1 MRTSSVTLRGR
12 RRAGLIAALAMVP
25 AIALSACGSSDDSK
39 STDSASTGSSAA
51 ATTADTSAS
60 TTASSGGSGGTP
72 SWCGDKEIT
81 LGIQDGGG
89 LNAWSAASLA
99 EVKKEAALCPNIKK
113 QIVVNAG
120 FDPQK
125 GTSGIQS
132 MIAQGANAIVIIPDS
147 GVCAE
152 LPTLRQATQRG
163 VKVATYAA
171 DACGKAGQ
179 DYVSYTDWDTV
190 ADGKALTEWLAKQ
203 MGGKG
208 NLLFLGG
215 PAGNLVDQGSVK
227 GMYEALKAYPDIK
240 VLDNVSEK
248 SWPVTNWDPATAQ
261 KVTAGLLA
269 KYPQV
274 DGILDIYGADVAGE
288 LKAFK
293 DANRKVPP
301 IATSQVN
308 SLGCTWEK
316 AKGTDAAFDLATVS
330 NRNWTGRLAVRSAVG
345 AANGQTPPATQLI
358 ALPLLEDST
367 SSDNPPKCY
376 QGKSP
381 DYDPSNDMTE
391 EELDQLVASGSS
403 GN

>member
-1 MRTSSVTLRGR
+1 MRTSSFSLRGR
-12 RRAGLIAALAMVP
+12 RTAGLIAGLAVIP
-25 AIALSACGSSDDSK
+25 VLALSACGSSSDDSGTTGGG
-39 STDSASTGSSAA
+39 SAAASTGASTSAATPA
-51 ATTADTSAS
+51 ATTNAS
-60 TTASSGGSGGTP
+60 GAP

-152 LPTLRQATQRG
+152 LPSLRQAKSRG
-163 VKVATYAA
+163 VSVATYAA

-215 PAGNLVDQGSVK
+215 PAGNLVDQGSVQ
-227 GMYEALKAYPDIK
+227 GMQEALKQFPNIK
-240 VLDNVSEK
+240 VLDNVSTK

-261 KVTAGLLA
+261 KVTASLLA

-274 DGILDIYGADVAGE
+274 DGILDIYGADVSGE

-293 DANRKVPP
+293 DAGRKIPP

-308 SLGCTWEK
+308 SLSCTWEK
-316 AKGTDAAFDLATVS
+316 AKGTDGEFDLATVS
-330 NRNWTGRLAVRSAVG
+330 NRNWTGRLAVRSAVA
-345 AANGQTPPATQLI
+345 AANGQDPGTGDLI

-367 SSDNPPKCY
+367 SADNPPKCY
-376 QGKSP
+376 ADKSP

-391 EELDQLVASGSS
+391 DEMDALVKSGT
-403 GN
+403 

>member
-1 MRTSSVTLRGR
+1 MRTSSFSLRGR
-12 RRAGLIAALAMVP
+12 RTAGLIAGLAVVP
-25 AIALSACGSSDDSK
+25 VLALSACGSSSDSSGTTGGSAAA
-39 STDSASTGSSAA
+39 STAASTGATPAAA
-51 ATTADTSAS
+51 ATTNAN
-60 TTASSGGSGGTP
+60 GVP
-72 SWCGDKEIT
+72 SWCGDKAIT

-152 LPTLRQATQRG
+152 LPALRQAKQRG
-163 VKVATYAA
+163 VSVATYAA
-171 DACGKAGQ
+171 DACGKAGT
-179 DYVSYTDWDTV
+179 DYVSYTDWNTV
-190 ADGKALTEWLAKQ
+190 ADGKAMTEWLAKQ

-208 NLLFLGG
+208 NLMFLGG
-215 PAGNLVDQGSVK
+215 PAGNLVDQGSVQ
-227 GMYEALKAYPDIK
+227 GMQEALKAFPDIK
-240 VLDNVSEK
+240 VLDNVSTK

-261 KVTAGLLA
+261 KVTASLLA
-269 KYPQV
+269 KYPKV
-274 DGILDIYGADVAGE
+274 DGILDIYGADVSGE

-293 DANRKVPP
+293 DAGRTIPA

-308 SLGCTWEK
+308 SLACTWEK
-316 AKGTDAAFDLATVS
+316 AKGTPGEFDLATVS
-330 NRNWTGRLAVRSAVG
+330 NRNWTGRLAVRSAVA
-345 AANGQTPPATQLI
+345 AANGQDPGTGDLI

-367 SSDNPPKCY
+367 NPDNPPKCY
-376 QGKSP
+376 ADKSP

-391 EELDQLVASGSS
+391 DQMDALVKSGT
-403 GN
+403 

>member
-1 MRTSSVTLRGR
+1 MRTSSFSLRGR
-12 RRAGLIAALAMVP
+12 RTAGLIAGLAVVP
-25 AIALSACGSSDDSK
+25 VLALSACGSSSDS
-39 STDSASTGSSAA
+39 SGTTGGSAAASTAATPAAA
-51 ATTADTSAS
+51 ATTNANGVPA
-60 TTASSGGSGGTP
+60 
-72 SWCGDKEIT
+72 WCGDKAIT

-152 LPTLRQATQRG
+152 LPALRQAKQRG
-163 VKVATYAA
+163 VSVATYAA
-171 DACGKAGQ
+171 DACGKAGT
-179 DYVSYTDWDTV
+179 DYVSYTDWNTV
-190 ADGKALTEWLAKQ
+190 ADGKAMTEWLAKQ

-208 NLLFLGG
+208 NLMFLGG
-215 PAGNLVDQGSVK
+215 PAGNLVDQGSVQ
-227 GMYEALKAYPDIK
+227 GMQEALKAFPDIK
-240 VLDNVSEK
+240 VLDNVSTK

-261 KVTAGLLA
+261 KVTASLLA
-269 KYPQV
+269 KYPKV
-274 DGILDIYGADVAGE
+274 DGILDIYGADVSGE

-293 DANRKVPP
+293 DAGRTIPA

-308 SLGCTWEK
+308 SLACTWEK
-316 AKGTDAAFDLATVS
+316 AKGTPGEFDLATVS
-330 NRNWTGRLAVRSAVG
+330 NRNWTGRLAVRSAVA
-345 AANGQTPPATQLI
+345 AANGQDPGTGDLI

-367 SSDNPPKCY
+367 NPDTPPKCY
-376 QGKSP
+376 ADKSP

-391 EELDQLVASGSS
+391 DQMDALVKSGT
-403 GN
+403 

>member
-1 MRTSSVTLRGR
+1 MRTSSFSLRGR
-12 RRAGLIAALAMVP
+12 RTAGLIAGLAVVP
-25 AIALSACGSSDDSK
+25 MLALSACGSSSDSSGTTGGSAAA
-39 STDSASTGSSAA
+39 STAASTGATPAAA
-51 ATTADTSAS
+51 ATTNAN
-60 TTASSGGSGGTP
+60 GVP
-72 SWCGDKEIT
+72 SWCGDKAIT

-152 LPTLRQATQRG
+152 LPALRQAKQRG
-163 VKVATYAA
+163 VSVATYAA
-171 DACGKAGQ
+171 DACGKAGT
-179 DYVSYTDWDTV
+179 DYVSYTDWNTV
-190 ADGKALTEWLAKQ
+190 ADGKAMTEWLAKQ

-208 NLLFLGG
+208 NLMFLGG
-215 PAGNLVDQGSVK
+215 PAGNLVDQGSVQ
-227 GMYEALKAYPDIK
+227 GMQEALKAFPDIK
-240 VLDNVSEK
+240 VLDNVSTK

-261 KVTAGLLA
+261 KVTASLLA
-269 KYPQV
+269 KYPKV
-274 DGILDIYGADVAGE
+274 DGILDIYGADVSGE

-293 DANRKVPP
+293 DAGRTIPA

-308 SLGCTWEK
+308 SLACTWEK
-316 AKGTDAAFDLATVS
+316 AKGTPGEFALATVS
-330 NRNWTGRLAVRSAVG
+330 NRNWTGRLAVRSAVA
-345 AANGQTPPATQLI
+345 AANGQDPGTGDLI

-367 SSDNPPKCY
+367 SPDNPPKCY
-376 QGKSP
+376 ADKSP

-391 EELDQLVASGSS
+391 EQMDALVKSGT
-403 GN
+403 

>member
-1 MRTSSVTLRGR
+1 MRTSSFSLRGR
-12 RRAGLIAALAMVP
+12 RTAGLIAGLAVVP
-25 AIALSACGSSDDSK
+25 VLALSACGSSSDSSGTTGGSAAA
-39 STDSASTGSSAA
+39 STAASTGATPAAA
-51 ATTADTSAS
+51 ATTNAN
-60 TTASSGGSGGTP
+60 GVP
-72 SWCGDKEIT
+72 SWCGDKAIT

-152 LPTLRQATQRG
+152 LPALRQAKQRG
-163 VKVATYAA
+163 VSVATYAA
-171 DACGKAGQ
+171 DACGKAGT
-179 DYVSYTDWDTV
+179 DYVSYTDWNTV
-190 ADGKALTEWLAKQ
+190 ADGKAMTEWLAKQ

-208 NLLFLGG
+208 NLMFLGG
-215 PAGNLVDQGSVK
+215 PAGNLVDQGSVQ
-227 GMYEALKAYPDIK
+227 GMQEALKAFPDIK
-240 VLDNVSEK
+240 VLDNVSTK

-261 KVTAGLLA
+261 KVTASLLA
-269 KYPQV
+269 KYPKV
-274 DGILDIYGADVAGE
+274 DGILDIYGADVSGE

-293 DANRKVPP
+293 DAGRTIPA

-308 SLGCTWEK
+308 SLACTWEK
-316 AKGTDAAFDLATVS
+316 AKGTPGEFDLATVS
-330 NRNWTGRLAVRSAVG
+330 NRNWTGRLAVRSAVA
-345 AANGQTPPATQLI
+345 AANGQDPGTGNLI

-367 SSDNPPKCY
+367 NPDTPPKCY
-376 QGKSP
+376 ADKSP

-391 EELDQLVASGSS
+391 DQMDALVKSGT
-403 GN
+403 

>member
-1 MRTSSVTLRGR
+1 MRTSSFSLRGR
-12 RRAGLIAALAMVP
+12 RTAGLIAAVAVIPVL
-25 AIALSACGSSDDSK
+25 ALSACGSSSDSGTTGGGSAAA
-39 STDSASTGSSAA
+39 STGASTGSGTPS
-51 ATTADTSAS
+51 ATTNAS
-60 TTASSGGSGGTP
+60 GAP

-152 LPTLRQATQRG
+152 LPSLRQAKSRG
-163 VKVATYAA
+163 VSVATYAA

-179 DYVSYTDWDTV
+179 DYVSYTDWNTV
-190 ADGKALTEWLAKQ
+190 ADGKALTDWLAKQ
-203 MGGKG
+203 MGEKG

-215 PAGNLVDQGSVK
+215 PAGNLVDQGSVQ
-227 GMYEALKAYPDIK
+227 GMQEALKAYPNIK
-240 VLDNVSEK
+240 VLDNVSAK

-261 KVTAGLLA
+261 KVTASLLA

-274 DGILDIYGADVAGE
+274 DGILDIYGADVSGE
-288 LKAFK
+288 LKAFS
-293 DANRKVPP
+293 DAGRKIPP

-308 SLGCTWEK
+308 SLSCTWEK
-316 AKGTDAAFDLATVS
+316 SKGTDAGFDLASVS
-330 NRNWTGRLAVRSAVG
+330 NRNWTGRLAVRSAVA
-345 AANGQTPPATQLI
+345 AANGQNPGTGDLI

-367 SSDNPPKCY
+367 SADNPPKCY
-376 QGKSP
+376 AGKSP

-391 EELDQLVASGSS
+391 DQMDALVKSGT
-403 GN
+403 

>member
-12 RRAGLIAALAMVP
+12 KLAGLVATVAIVP
-25 AIALSACGSSDDSK
+25 ALALSACGSSNDS
-39 STDSASTGSSAA
+39 STSASTGSGAATSGGSSTASSA
-51 ATTADTSAS
+51 ATTAAN
-60 TTASSGGSGGTP
+60 GNP

-152 LPTLRQATQRG
+152 LPSLRQATQRG
-163 VKVATYAA
+163 VAVATYAA

-179 DYVSYTDWDTV
+179 DYASYTDWDTV

-227 GMYEALKAYPDIK
+227 GMQEALKQYPNIK
-240 VLDNVSEK
+240 VLDNVNEK

-261 KVTAGLLA
+261 KVTAQLLA

-293 DANRKVPP
+293 DAGRKIPP

-316 AKGTDAAFDLATVS
+316 AKGTDGAFELATVS
-330 NRNWTGRLAVRSAVG
+330 NRNWTGRLAVRSAV
-345 AANGQTPPATQLI
+345 AKANGQDVPATQLI

-391 EELDQLVASGSS
+391 EQMDALVKQGTSGS
-403 GN
+403 

>member
-1 MRTSSVTLRGR
+1 MRTSSFSLRGR
-12 RRAGLIAALAMVP
+12 RTAGLIAGLAVVP
-25 AIALSACGSSDDSK
+25 VLALSACGSSSDS
-39 STDSASTGSSAA
+39 SGTTGGSAAASTAATPAAA
-51 ATTADTSAS
+51 ATTNANGVPA
-60 TTASSGGSGGTP
+60 
-72 SWCGDKEIT
+72 WCGDKAIT

-152 LPTLRQATQRG
+152 LPALRQAKQRG
-163 VKVATYAA
+163 VSVATYAA
-171 DACGKAGQ
+171 DACGKAGT
-179 DYVSYTDWDTV
+179 DYVSYTDWNTV
-190 ADGKALTEWLAKQ
+190 ADGKAMTEWLAKQ

-208 NLLFLGG
+208 NLMFLGG
-215 PAGNLVDQGSVK
+215 PAGNLVDQGSVQ
-227 GMYEALKAYPDIK
+227 GMQEALKAFPDIK
-240 VLDNVSEK
+240 VLDNVSTK

-261 KVTAGLLA
+261 KVTASLLA
-269 KYPQV
+269 KYPKV
-274 DGILDIYGADVAGE
+274 DGILDIYGADVSGE

-293 DANRKVPP
+293 DAGRTIPA

-308 SLGCTWEK
+308 SLACTWEK
-316 AKGTDAAFDLATVS
+316 AKGTPGEFDLATVS
-330 NRNWTGRLAVRSAVG
+330 NRNWTGRLAVRSAVA
-345 AANGQTPPATQLI
+345 AANGQDPGTGDLI

-367 SSDNPPKCY
+367 NPDNPPKCY
-376 QGKSP
+376 ADKSP

-391 EELDQLVASGSS
+391 DQMDALVKSGT
-403 GN
+403 

>member
-1 MRTSSVTLRGR
+1 MGTSSFSLRGR
-12 RRAGLIAALAMVP
+12 RTAGLIAGLAIVP
-25 AIALSACGSSDDSK
+25 VLALSACGSSSDS
-39 STDSASTGSSAA
+39 STSTSGSAAASTSTPAAASTTAA
-51 ATTADTSAS
+51 ATTNAN
-60 TTASSGGSGGTP
+60 GTP
-72 SWCGDKEIT
+72 SWCGDKPIT

-152 LPTLRQATQRG
+152 LPTLRQAKSRG
-163 VKVATYAA
+163 VSVATYAA
-171 DACGKAGQ
+171 DACGKAGT

-227 GMYEALKAYPDIK
+227 GMQEALKAFPDIK
-240 VLDNVSEK
+240 VLDNVSAK

-261 KVTAGLLA
+261 KVTASLLA

-274 DGILDIYGADVAGE
+274 DGILDIYGADVSGE

-293 DANRKVPP
+293 DAGRKVPP

-308 SLGCTWEK
+308 SLSCTWEK
-316 AKGTDAAFDLATVS
+316 AKGTAGAFDLATVS
-330 NRNWTGRLAVRSAVG
+330 NRNWTGRLAVRSAVA
-345 AANGQTPPATQLI
+345 AANGQDPGTGSLI

-367 SSDNPPKCY
+367 STDNPPKCY
-376 QGKSP
+376 AGKSP
-381 DYDPSNDMTE
+381 DYDPSNDMTD
-391 EELDQLVASGSS
+391 DQMDALVKSGS
-403 GN
+403 